1 MRNTAKYTV
10 YVSYNGEL
18 FPICESTSP
27 SEAED
32 IAKEMCDGSTR
43 VIIKREDC

>member
-1 MRNTAKYTV
+1 MKYTV
-10 YVSYNGEL
+10 YIKFNDEL

-32 IAKEMCDGSTR
+32 IAREVHDGSTE
-43 VIIKREDC
+43 VIVKAENC